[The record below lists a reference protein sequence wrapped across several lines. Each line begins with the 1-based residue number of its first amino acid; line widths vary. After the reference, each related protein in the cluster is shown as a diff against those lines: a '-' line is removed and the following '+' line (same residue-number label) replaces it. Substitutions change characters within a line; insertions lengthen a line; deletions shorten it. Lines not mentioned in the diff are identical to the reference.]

1 MVQSHAAGQPPLGEE
16 AQLRDDAFI
25 DLLDGV
31 VIVSVVVL
39 LIQNPANLTSP
50 RILGLKREGS
60 TVCIRKRA
68 DANAH

>member
-1 MVQSHAAGQPPLGEE
+1 MVQSHAAGQSPLGEE

-50 RILGLKREGS
+50 NPGVEEG
-60 TVCIRKRA
+60 RKYSVYS
-68 DANAH
+68 